1 MTQGGSALNT
11 SAGDEVEQ
19 WVLEARADGV
29 ILVRIPSRPGPNRL
43 PDAVFTFR
51 PGDPQYR
58 RWEQRLTTS
67 IKQSLQSANGA

>member
-1 MTQGGSALNT
+1 MTQGRSALGNG
-11 SAGDEVEQ
+11 ADDVNE
-19 WVLEARADGV
+19 WILESRADGV

-58 RWEQRLTTS
+58 RWEQRLTATP
-67 IKQSLQSANGA
+67 KQSPGAA

>member
-1 MTQGGSALNT
+1 MNQGGTVAGSKE
-11 SAGDEVEQ
+11 GDEIKE
-19 WVLEARADGV
+19 WILEGRANGV

-58 RWEQRLTTS
+58 RWEQRLGMTNDEARMS
-67 IKQSLQSANGA
+67 KE